1 MREKAVLGVLCA
13 ALVAGCG
20 GPGGRFGRGGG
31 DESGFGAK
39 TTVCRAPFDEIHG
52 QLSETARL
60 LELTPK
66 QTVLWENYATSVGA
80 LISDQVRH
88 EVQVLSKP
96 TALQQINA
104 KTEVVRNRLA
114 AMEEITARA
123 RALYAS
129 LDNGQK
135 KIADQ
140 RLAGT
145 IPTLSSSPNC
155 GGAEGAAESDAGG
168 RARRG
173 GSSGEMGR
181 Y

>member
-31 DESGFGAK
+31 DEAGNGAK
-39 TTVCRAPFDEIHG
+39 ATVCRAPFDEIHE
-52 QLSETARL
+52 QLAETEQL
-60 LELTPK
+60 LQLTPK
-66 QTVLWENYATSVGA
+66 QTVLWENYETSVGA

-96 TALQQINA
+96 TAPQQINA

-114 AMEEITARA
+114 AMEEITERA

-129 LDNGQK
+129 LDSGQK

-140 RLAGT
+140 RLVGT
-145 IPTLSSSPNC
+145 IPGLYAAPNC
-155 GGAEGAAESDAGG
+155 GAAGVTEGDSRG
-168 RARRG
+168 RGRRG
-173 GSSGEMGR
+173 R
-181 Y
+181 